1 MAMSYRARRVE
12 YFYSTVS
19 GEAGEAYDLLT
30 NLANLG
36 INLLAFTSAHLGPRS
51 IQLTMFP
58 EDPATLKSVAKNA
71 GLALD
76 GPHPAVLV
84 QGDDRIGALAQIH
97 HLLQSGG
104 VDVYASSAVTDGKG
118 YFGYVLYLRP
128 QDAEKAERALAA

>member
-1 MAMSYRARRVE
+1 MAYQARRVE
-12 YFYSTVS
+12 YFYATVS
-19 GEAGEAYDLLT
+19 GDAGEAYELLT

-58 EDPATLKSVAKNA
+58 EDPAKLRSLAKGA

-97 HLLQSGG
+97 HLLRSGG
-104 VDVYASSAVTDGKG
+104 VDVYASNAVTDGKG
-118 YFGYVLYLRP
+118 SFGYVLYVRP